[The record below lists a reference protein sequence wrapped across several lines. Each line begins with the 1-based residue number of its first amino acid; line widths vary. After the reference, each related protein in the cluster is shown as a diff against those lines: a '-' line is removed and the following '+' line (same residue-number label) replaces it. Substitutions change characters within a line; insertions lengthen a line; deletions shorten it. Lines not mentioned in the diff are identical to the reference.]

1 MNCLYAPIQIVHDTR
16 MRPRSLDL
24 NLLLVFDAVMRER
37 SVGRAADAL
46 AISQPA
52 VSHALN
58 RLRHALK
65 DKLFVRTPSGM
76 LPTPRAEALAL
87 PVRKALNEL
96 QLAVEGDRFNPA
108 QADRRFT
115 IAVNNYAAVVAAGS
129 IVAAVRAHAPKVRL
143 TLVPSGTLNLAD
155 GLDRGELDLAISARA
170 LAGERFAS
178 HLLIEDRFV
187 AVLRAGHPALRK
199 KLTSETLVELP
210 HLAIS
215 SSGENLDFVDTSLR
229 ARKAARTIASDVPY
243 LSACA
248 VLVQSNMVAI
258 LGRKLALEFRRAYP
272 IEMRELPF
280 DAVKLQ
286 STMSWHRRFDDLP
299 AHRWLRET
307 IVAAT
312 AGI

>member
-1 MNCLYAPIQIVHDTR
+1 
-16 MRPRSLDL
+16 MRLRNLDL

-37 SVGRAADAL
+37 SVVRAAGAL

-65 DKLFVRTPSGM
+65 DRLFVRTPSGM
-76 LPTPRAEALAL
+76 LPTPRAEAFAL
-87 PVRKALNEL
+87 PVRRALNEL
-96 QLAVEGDRFNPA
+96 QLAVEGERFVPA
-108 QADRRFT
+108 RAERRFG
-115 IAVNNYAAVVAAGS
+115 IAVNNYAAVVAVGS
-129 IVAAVRAHAPKVRL
+129 IIAAVRAQAPKVRL
-143 TLVPSGTLNLAD
+143 ALVPSGTLNLSD
-155 GLDRGELDLAISARA
+155 RLDRGELDLAVSGRA
-170 LAGERFAS
+170 LDGERFAS
-178 HLLIEDRFV
+178 QLLIEDRFV

-199 KLTSETLVELP
+199 KLSGETLAGLQ
-210 HLAIS
+210 HLAIT
-215 SSGENLDFVDTSLR
+215 SSGENLDFVDAWLR
-229 ARKAARTIASDVPY
+229 ERKAVRTVASDVPY
-243 LSACA
+243 LSAGA

-280 DAVKLQ
+280 DAPKLQ
-286 STMSWHRRFDDLP
+286 SVMSWHRRFDDLP